1 MSESRIWRPKT
12 IANGWFPK
20 LSPDGTKVVCGF
32 WTTSVAN
39 LVTGHEFE
47 IKSPTGARM
56 NPAGWLDNNTIIAH
70 TEAGPANV
78 YRIDVNNPVPVALNV
93 DGTANW
99 SDCKDGRWALS
110 VTNRP
115 YLLVNGV
122 PFHKDIPQY
131 GAPKVA
137 GPFLVIAHGK
147 TFNLL
152 QFNGDQ
158 LVREL
163 PSDNKWSVNAQG
175 DVATGYFGRVKLY
188 PWGQGLVD
196 ATLSPVG
203 REGVPALVRA
213 NGDLWLWS
221 PIEDYGTSIIGRK
234 LGEKDPILL
243 ENFPATD
250 VDVVWNGSEFI
261 VAGNNTN
268 GTMQIRWVAPTAART
283 KLAAPPAPHP
293 VPTPVPPT
301 PPAPK
306 EEHMSFPNHLDTLKS
321 VRAKYPEKVTPDEA
335 VAMLNEVAWLHK
347 DEGLGLLRKDG
358 GNHGHQP
365 KTGIFCSCDWL
376 VSVTA
381 GLGSDVFVDGP
392 DANTNPVTLGIAG
405 PTWGAGTS
413 FDKTK
418 FVAPVEPVAAVPEP
432 PKPEPKPEPPP
443 PPPAP
448 PAPDHSAEN
457 LEVQKE
463 CLVELQAIH
472 AELTGIRRDL
482 TNLGE
487 AIKQYGPAVIGALAA
502 SSATAVVD
510 GKSSGL
516 SSLLGGLFGGK
527 K

>member
-12 IANGWFPK
+12 IVNGWFPK

-32 WTTSVAN
+32 WNTSVAN
-39 LVTGHEFE
+39 LVTGQEFE
-47 IKSPTGARM
+47 IKAPTGARM

-78 YRIDVNNPVPVALNV
+78 YRIDVSNPVPVALNV

-115 YLLVNGV
+115 YLLVNGA

-137 GPFLVIAHGK
+137 GPFLLIAHGK

-175 DVATGYFGRVKLY
+175 DVATGYFSRVRLY
-188 PWGQGLVD
+188 PWGQGVID
-196 ATLSPVG
+196 ATLSKVG
-203 REGVPALVRA
+203 HEGVPALIRV
-213 NGDLWLWS
+213 NGELWLWS
-221 PIEDYGTSIIGRK
+221 AIEDNGSSIIGRR
-234 LGEKDPILL
+234 LGEQDPILL
-243 ENFPATD
+243 TNFPATD
-250 VDVVWNGSEFI
+250 IEGMWDGNQFI
-261 VAGNNTN
+261 LAGNNTD
-268 GTMQIRWVAPTAART
+268 GSMQVRWVAATAART
-283 KLAAPPAPHP
+283 KLIAPAPPTPHP
-293 VPTPVPPT
+293 VPPPVPPA

-306 EEHMSFPNHLDTLKS
+306 EEPNNMSFPNHLDTLNS
-321 VRAKYPEKVTPDEA
+321 VRAKYPAKVTPDEA
-335 VAMLNEVAWLHK
+335 VAILNEVAWTHR
-347 DEGLGLLRKDG
+347 DEGFGLLRKDG
-358 GNHGHQP
+358 GNHGRQP
-365 KTGIFCSCDWL
+365 KTNVFCSCDWL
-376 VSVTA
+376 VHRGS
-381 GLGSDVFVDGP
+381 GLGSDVLVDGP
-392 DANTNPVTLGIAG
+392 DGTTSPVTLGTAG
-405 PTWGAGTS
+405 TTWGGGAP
-413 FDKTK
+413 FDKSK
-418 FVAPVEPVAAVPEP
+418 FTEPVNPEIPKPVEVPPVPVT
-432 PKPEPKPEPPP
+432 
-443 PPPAP
+443 PPAP
-448 PAPDHSAEN
+448 PVPDRSAES
-457 LEVQKE
+457 LSVQKE

-472 AELTGIRRDL
+472 TELAGIRRDL

-502 SSATAVVD
+502 SSAVD
-510 GKSSGL
+510 GKTSGL
-516 SSLLGGLFGGK
+516 GNLLGGLFGGK